1 MRRSVLTSVAL
12 LSVFL
17 AGCEDGP
24 NQTYSPAP
32 AGAATSWNNAGPDAS
47 YNDPATQTYEA
58 GGGGTNAV
66 NVCNAAEQNVEWSK
80 AFTAPIIPPFGVGGI
95 DLSAGGT
102 FTSVTIEDVINGTS
116 GQAKLC
122 QGSPGACT
130 DGSSDVG
137 YAWGPSLQLNTCYDS
152 ATHQLTFFLMLPGYD
167 GTLSFTLPHLYNG
180 QPVPLAVD
188 STGAA
193 ADLNY
198 VWQVGQPIMV
208 NGAVLTGPNGSA
220 LWNSGGINDTVA
232 NQMYLGLMYTFQRT
246 LIAVTNPTTNPPLT
260 EMTDP
265 NSDCLA
271 NAKCRTS
278 INGDLSQGNFGA
290 RSVGM
295 YFDAA
300 ESQSAD
306 PASAAEPGDLYI
318 FPVKFEPYSL
328 APYNEGLDAFAS
340 PNSDPTLLFNGAAIY
355 GPYSPAGVLSP
366 PGTPQKPF
374 CTLYMGESWGQF
386 TNDCVNVSGNAG
398 IDATS
403 MAKLL
408 GAQHHEAEWFQFS
421 VVGVNQNFSADP
433 AELTQN
439 GVPGVLQDS
448 LQQPADDDLATDFY
462 VDVRSSGAKL
472 NDQRGDS
479 VPASPVSNPACA
491 QDPITNACPAACTM
505 NDCLAVFED
514 VNLAGEDLHGT
525 AAVMGY
531 FRALVQDAI
540 KAQMITYGITPQAD
554 PTQCW
559 FDSTPYTT
567 PVTLAK
573 ALQSWVAPSGCTGFE
588 QMVIPANPIGGSPP
602 PYTDTLDVT
611 VEGTFP
617 RSIFQPGDP
626 ELDFYAD
633 PVNFAGEN
641 NNVSAPNLFQAALSQ
656 VTAILGHGNVNALPP
671 NTRDWRFY
679 FQYWAQAFTG
689 YLLNRSLNPTWHDL
703 YNDSL
708 AAKHKLRQVNQDD
721 LFFDLNNGLDKFEY
735 VDRTAASTLGA
746 PVDFEYDILLPTS
759 NTQTNNFYQRLTRG
773 ESAIYQAMLTADATG
788 SKTGQVPGSNGNVFL
803 SDLFGSPA
811 IVDALNAAGTEPL
824 FGGAVDMNGDP
835 IPGKDAYYCATT
847 FPVDPDCPNGPPVD
861 ENGNLL
867 VDGIG
872 EPLFTNYRGIFT
884 GTTFTIGSDL
894 PIQQTLPFVA
904 GAIVNVPSYADPYD
918 THTAN
923 TPIPVFVPWLP
934 SQPGTGFD
942 IPINGQRTQFI
953 QTGSLDFSGVT
964 TTMNIDYVPVTDA
977 TGALTDGIIAAV
989 ETQDFLGEV
998 FPCVDAATG
1007 DILRAKMYSSA
1018 LDIVTWLEQHPGAQ
1032 TACNIFIRYSPY
1044 DNYPDYIT
1052 SVTNG
1057 LLLSVN
1063 RGAGDGPSRIGDA
1076 TIFNPTLLTQTQ

>member
-24 NQTYSPAP
+24 NQTFSPAP
-32 AGAATSWNNAGPDAS
+32 AGAASSWNSAGPDAS
-47 YNDPATQTYEA
+47 YSDPGTQTYEA

-66 NVCNAAEQNVEWSK
+66 NVCNAAEQNVQWSK
-80 AFTAPIIPPFGVGGI
+80 AFTAPIVPPFGVGGI

-102 FTSVTIEDVINGTS
+102 FGPVTIEDVINGTA

-122 QGSPGACT
+122 QGAAGACT
-130 DGSSDVG
+130 DGSSDTG
-137 YAWGPSLQLNTCYDS
+137 YAWGPSLQLNTCYDN
-152 ATHQLTFFLMLPGYD
+152 ATHQITFFLMLPGYD
-167 GTLSFTLPHLYNG
+167 GTLSFTLPHLFNG

-188 STGAA
+188 ASGNPV
-193 ADLNY
+193 DLNY
-198 VWQVGQPIMV
+198 VWQVGQPIKV
-208 NGAVLTGPNGSA
+208 NGNVLTGPNGGA
-220 LWNSGGINDTVA
+220 LWNAGGIDDTVA
-232 NQMYLGLMYTFQRT
+232 NQMYLGLMYTFQPT
-246 LIAVTNPTTNPPLT
+246 LIAVTDPTTNPPLT

-278 INGDLSQGNFGA
+278 INGDLSAGNFGV
-290 RSVGM
+290 RPVGM

-300 ESQSAD
+300 ESQSQDA
-306 PASAAEPGDLYI
+306 ASAAEPGDLYI

-328 APYNEGLDAFAS
+328 APYNEGLDSFVS
-340 PNSDPTLLFNGAAIY
+340 PISDSSLLFNGKPIY

-374 CTLYMGESWGQF
+374 CTLYMGESWGDF
-386 TNDCVNVSGNAG
+386 TNDCVNVSGSAA
-398 IDATS
+398 IDTTS

-421 VVGVNQNFSADP
+421 VVGTNQNFSADQ
-433 AELTQN
+433 AELTQ
-439 GVPGVLQDS
+439 GGLPGVLQDS

-462 VDVRSSGAKL
+462 VDVRSAGAKL

-479 VPASPVSNPACA
+479 TPPLPASIPTCA
-491 QDPITNACPAACTM
+491 QDPTTGACPVGCTM
-505 NDCLAVFED
+505 DQCLAVYED

-531 FRALVQDAI
+531 FRALVIDAI
-540 KAQMITYGITPQAD
+540 KSQMVAYGITPQTD

-567 PVTLAK
+567 PVALTK
-573 ALQSWVAPSGCTGFE
+573 ALQSWVAPPGCTGFE
-588 QMVIPANPIGGSPP
+588 QMVIPANPLGTGVW
-602 PYTDTLDVT
+602 TDTIDVT
-611 VEGTFP
+611 VEDTFP

-633 PVNFAGEN
+633 PVNFKGEN
-641 NNVSAPNLFQAALSQ
+641 NNVTAPNLFQAALSQ
-656 VTAILGHGNVNALPP
+656 VTAILGHGNINALPP

-689 YLLNRSLNPTWHDL
+689 YLLNRSKNPTWHDL
-703 YNDSL
+703 YNDSI
-708 AAKHKLRQVNQDD
+708 ATTHTLRQVNQDD

-735 VDRTAASTLGA
+735 VDRTAASILGA

-773 ESAIYQAMLTADATG
+773 ESAVYQAMLTADSTG
-788 SKTGQVPGSNGNVFL
+788 SKAGQVPGSNENVFL

-811 IVDALNAAGTEPL
+811 IAFSGL
-824 FGGAVDMNGDP
+824 FAGAVDAKGDP
-835 IPGKDAYYCATT
+835 IPGKDTYYCATT
-847 FPVDPDCPNGPPVD
+847 LPVDPDCPNGPPVD
-861 ENGNLL
+861 ANGNLL

-872 EPLFTNYRGIFT
+872 RPLFTNYHGIFT
-884 GTTFTIGSDL
+884 GTAFSIGSDL
-894 PIQQTLPFVA
+894 PIQQTLPFVG
-904 GAIVNVPSYADPYD
+904 GAIVNVPSYANPYD
-918 THTAN
+918 LTTAS
-923 TPIPVFVPWLP
+923 TPIEVYVPWLP

-953 QTGSLDFSGVT
+953 QTGALDFSGVT
-964 TTMNIDYVPVTDA
+964 VTMNIDYLPVTDA
-977 TGALTDGIIAAV
+977 TGTLTDGIVAAV

-998 FPCVDAATG
+998 FPCVDPATG
-1007 DILRAKMYSSA
+1007 DILRTKMYSSS
-1018 LDIVTWLEQHPGAQ
+1018 LDIVNWLEQHPGAQ
-1032 TACNIFIRYSPY
+1032 TACNMFIRYSPY

-1057 LLLSVN
+1057 VLLSVN

-1076 TIFNPTLLTQTQ
+1076 TIFNPALLTQTQ